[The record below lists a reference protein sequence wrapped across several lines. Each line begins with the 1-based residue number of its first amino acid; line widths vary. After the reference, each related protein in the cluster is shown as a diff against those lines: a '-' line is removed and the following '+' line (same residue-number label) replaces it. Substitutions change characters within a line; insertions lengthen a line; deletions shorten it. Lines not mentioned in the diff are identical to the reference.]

1 MKIILIGRGEIFYKV
16 YLYLYQKNYLKLII
30 FDNRCSKSKPRFY
43 NLIKKNFR
51 NYIIVSDINNP
62 RIINKINKE
71 KFDYILSVN
80 NHQIFGDI
88 FLKKFKNKIFNYHN
102 SLIPNFKGLHSI
114 SKAIISNQNVTGISW
129 HLVKKEIDNGPV
141 IFSKKIKI
149 YKSDTA
155 ASLTL
160 KCNLT
165 CVKYISNF
173 LTVLKRNHF
182 KFKKNKRGNDI
193 NLSKE
198 ILHLKTKLKFSH
210 LDRIVRAFEF
220 YPFKNNFGYPF
231 IFLKK
236 KKILIRKIIFHSKN
250 KYLCRK
256 YIDTNSVLVKFLDTY
271 VVFKKIL

>member
-51 NYIIVSDINNP
+51 NYIIVNDINNP

-88 FLKKFKNKIFNYHN
+88 FLKKFKNKIFIYHN

-155 ASLTL
+155 TSLTL
-160 KCNLT
+160 KCNST
-165 CVKYISNF
+165 CIKYISNF

-182 KFKKNKRGNDI
+182 KFKKK
-193 NLSKE
+193 
-198 ILHLKTKLKFSH
+198 
-210 LDRIVRAFEF
+210 
-220 YPFKNNFGYPF
+220 
-231 IFLKK
+231 
-236 KKILIRKIIFHSKN
+236 
-250 KYLCRK
+250 
-256 YIDTNSVLVKFLDTY
+256 
-271 VVFKKIL
+271 